1 MVMDQ
6 AWTWMALVAIAG
18 LFWITRIFYRLYF
31 HPLAKIPGPKLAA
44 ASHLLEFYY
53 DVILGGKFLF
63 QVEKMHQKYG
73 PIVRINPKEVH
84 IIDPTFYNEIYA
96 SGMRKRDKYEGFVRS
111 LAADESTVSTVGSE
125 KHRFRRSILQNFFSK
140 RSVMEFSSA
149 IGERV
154 EKLMRRLEV
163 FEKTQTPVALDVVF
177 SALTS
182 DMITY
187 ICYGKD
193 WKFLDHKDFN
203 CDIHQA
209 GVDFANFF
217 HFNRFFPWVFMTLR
231 ALSPRML
238 ALLIPGRAA
247 TFKFQ
252 ESLLKHAIEMA
263 ANEQSDAPSKETEKS
278 RPNVISNLIN
288 PSIPYMERSRRR
300 LEDEVITILV
310 AGTEAPVKVLS
321 MAMYYLGS
329 EPAIGEK
336 LRAELKTIL
345 PARTSTA
352 TYAELEKLPYLHGV
366 VYESLRISDSV
377 IARFPRIAPTET
389 LRYKDHILPP
399 GTPMSCSS
407 YFISRNH
414 DLFPNPEKFDPERWI
429 HAAEKAVSYVS
440 IPPPFHLNVLVGIGN
455 VTLLL
460 NVVSPPR
467 ELQSNIMDSLETL
480 RSDLEWSL
488 PQLSNDKEPAGLGT
502 EGLGQSPSQL
512 DVHRRLAASNDQ
524 PAGRQGE
531 IETWL
536 SDKQSPLDDLHS
548 ELSLGYLVT
557 ESYGNDLI
565 LLKKTLEP
573 QAKVMSVDSGDS
585 EATTIRVS
593 SVSDVS
599 HQDHEVSSIVTLSRC
614 QPNLSSETCCET
626 IPTTET
632 ASETNLAKREQATTS
647 YPYRAQG

>member
-429 HAAEKAVSYVS
+429 HAAEKGENLKQ
-440 IPPPFHLNVLVGIGN
+440 HLTAFTKGSRICLGIN
-455 VTLLL
+455 LTIAELFLTIAHMCRRYHILLH
-460 NVVSPPR
+460 NTEPEDVC
-467 ELQSNIMDSLETL
+467 TT
-480 RSDLEWSL
+480 SDLL
-488 PQLSNDKEPAGLGT
+488 AGYTRRGVLK
-502 EGLGQSPSQL
+502 
-512 DVHRRLAASNDQ
+512 VHA
-524 PAGRQGE
+524 
-531 IETWL
+531 
-536 SDKQSPLDDLHS
+536 K
-548 ELSLGYLVT
+548 
-557 ESYGNDLI
+557 
-565 LLKKTLEP
+565 LK
-573 QAKVMSVDSGDS
+573 AV
-585 EATTIRVS
+585 
-593 SVSDVS
+593 
-599 HQDHEVSSIVTLSRC
+599 
-614 QPNLSSETCCET
+614 
-626 IPTTET
+626 
-632 ASETNLAKREQATTS
+632 RE
-647 YPYRAQG
+647 